1 MKKILKTV
9 MLAVLAVAMVF
20 GGMAVLDANAS
31 NVSIRTCVRSVRDRN
46 NNLLTMQC
54 TLARDSSDARVNAT
68 TSAQGGSN
76 SVAGEVQSTARIMAQ
91 PNGTVSAHSTTNWI
105 TTMLPVTAHASQ
117 ATPALNRQ
125 VQGAH
130 RYRATSSHSALIVN
144 TVIQANQR

>member
-31 NVSIRTCVRSVRDRN
+31 NVSIRNCVRSVRDRN

-54 TLARDSSDARVNAT
+54 RLWRDSNDARVNAET
-68 TSAQGGSN
+68 TTGGGSN
-76 SVAGEVQSTARIMAQ
+76 SVNGQLQTTARIMAQ
-91 PNGTVSAHSTTNWI
+91 PNGTVLVWNTDSWRTTSLSI
-105 TTMLPVTAHASQ
+105 ARASQ
-117 ATPALNRQ
+117 APPALHLQ

-130 RYRATSSHSALIVN
+130 WYRATSSHSALIVN